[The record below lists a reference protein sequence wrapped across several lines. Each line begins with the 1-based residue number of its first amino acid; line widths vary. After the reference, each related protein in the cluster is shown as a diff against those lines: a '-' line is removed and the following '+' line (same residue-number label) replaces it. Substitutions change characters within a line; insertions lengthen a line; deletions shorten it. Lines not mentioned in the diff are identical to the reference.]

1 MSRYTPKNPT
11 NCHAVTTKL
20 STPRMYETRFGV
32 VTVMIDGDAKHSTP
46 VTSEMMRNW
55 ARMQ

>member
-1 MSRYTPKNPT
+1 M
-11 NCHAVTTKL
+11 TTKL